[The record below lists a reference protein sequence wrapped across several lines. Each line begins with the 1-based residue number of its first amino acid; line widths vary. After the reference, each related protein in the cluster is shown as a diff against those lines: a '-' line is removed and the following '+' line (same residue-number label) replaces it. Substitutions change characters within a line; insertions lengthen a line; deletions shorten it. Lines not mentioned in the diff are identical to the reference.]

1 MKFVI
6 KAAPVTKKNSMK
18 PRLDRNGRFLGMMQS
33 DAYRRYEEECMLV
46 IPGQFRTGID
56 YPVNVKA
63 IYYMPTRRIVDIT
76 NLHSALHDVLV
87 KAGVLKDDNSRI
99 VVSTDGSRVMYDKE
113 NPRTEIEITEVHTE
127 E

>member
-6 KAAPVTKKNSMK
+6 NISPITKKNSMK
-18 PRLDRNGRFLGMMQS
+18 PRMDRNGRFCGMMQS
-33 DAYRRYEEECMLV
+33 DAYRRYEETCMLL
-46 IPGQFRTGID
+46 IPGECRVRID

-63 IYYMPTRRIVDIT
+63 VYFMPTRRIVDIT

-99 VVSTDGSRVMYDKE
+99 VVSTDGSRVFYDKN
-113 NPRTEIEITEVHTE
+113 NPRTEVEITSAKIM
-127 E
+127 

>member
-1 MKFVI
+1 MRI
-6 KAAPVTKKNSMK
+6 TIPIAPITKKNSMK

-33 DAYRRYEEECMLV
+33 DAYRRYEEECMWM

-87 KAGVLKDDNSRI
+87 KAGVLQDDNSRI
-99 VVSTDGSRVMYDKE
+99 VVSTDGSRVLYDHE
-113 NPRTEIEITEVHTE
+113 NPRTEVEITRCNV
-127 E
+127 